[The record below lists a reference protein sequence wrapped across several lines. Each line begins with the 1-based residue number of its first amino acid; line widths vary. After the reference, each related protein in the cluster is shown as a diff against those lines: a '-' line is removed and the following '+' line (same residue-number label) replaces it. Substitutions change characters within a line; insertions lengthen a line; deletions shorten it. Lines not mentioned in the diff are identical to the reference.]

1 MYDTNN
7 KNNKINKILTAVI
20 VVLIIIIF
28 LLLLKGC
35 NKDDENISHEGKVNI
50 FEIKCDVD
58 CECNC
63 EQKNDKNREN
73 DKDTNSENNN
83 NNNNNN
89 NNKSNDNSKEVI
101 NIIDEDDNT
110 ELDIKVLDN
119 NKIWK
124 DQEDINIFSDSTYVV
139 KGKIAPESTGTYQF
153 IVKNS
158 TKYNV
163 KYNITFSETNNYHI
177 NMKYK
182 LKKNNEYIIEDWVT
196 YSELAQSNIRL
207 NTSSN
212 DTYYLEWKWFSS
224 SNDNSIGEDV
234 NSKYGLSIEISA
246 VQAND

>member
-89 NNKSNDNSKEVI
+89 NKSNDNSKEVI

-119 NKIWK
+119 NKTWK

-234 NSKYGLSIEISA
+234 NSKYGLSIEIRA

>member
-1 MYDTNN
+1 M
-7 KNNKINKILTAVI
+7 
-20 VVLIIIIF
+20 
-28 LLLLKGC
+28 
-35 NKDDENISHEGKVNI
+35 
-50 FEIKCDVD
+50 
-58 CECNC
+58 
-63 EQKNDKNREN
+63 
-73 DKDTNSENNN
+73 
-83 NNNNNN
+83 
-89 NNKSNDNSKEVI
+89 
-101 NIIDEDDNT
+101 
-110 ELDIKVLDN
+110 DN
-119 NKIWK
+119 NKTWK

-234 NSKYGLSIEISA
+234 NSKYGLSIEIRA

>member
-73 DKDTNSENNN
+73 DKDTNSEN

-234 NSKYGLSIEISA
+234 NSKYGLSIEIRA

>member
-1 MYDTNN
+1 MDDTNN
-7 KNNKINKILTAVI
+7 KNNKINKILATII

-35 NKDDENISHEGKVNI
+35 SKDDGNISHEGKVNV

-63 EQKNDKNREN
+63 EQQDNKNKEDDKN
-73 DKDTNSENNN
+73 TNSENNKD
-83 NNNNNN
+83 
-89 NNKSNDNSKEVI
+89 NKSNDNSKEVI

-119 NKIWK
+119 NKTWK
-124 DQEDINIFSDSTYVV
+124 DQENINIFNDSTYVV

-163 KYNITFSETNNYHI
+163 KYNVTFSETNNYHI

-207 NTSSN
+207 NTSSS

-224 SNDNSIGEDV
+224 SNDNSIGEDI
-234 NSKYGLSIEISA
+234 NSKYGLSIEIRA

>member
-35 NKDDENISHEGKVNI
+35 NKDDKNISHEGKVNI

-73 DKDTNSENNN
+73 DKDTNSQNNN
-83 NNNNNN
+83 NND
-89 NNKSNDNSKEVI
+89 NKSNDNSKEVI

-234 NSKYGLSIEISA
+234 NSKYGLSIEIRA